1 MGKSIKKAF
10 NKITKVASD
19 PLKLFKEDAPT
30 PSAEPA
36 PAPEVT
42 IAQDTP
48 DDDVAAET
56 EAERKKTKRV
66 GKSQLSV
73 SRSSGGGISI

>member
-1 MGKSIKKAF
+1 MGSSIKKAF

-19 PLKLFKEDAPT
+19 PLKLFKEDAPK
-30 PSAEPA
+30 PAAEVA
-36 PAPEVT
+36 PAPEVQV
-42 IAQDTP
+42 AKDTP
-48 DDDVAAET
+48 DDDVAVET
-56 EAERKKTKRV
+56 EAQKKKTKRV